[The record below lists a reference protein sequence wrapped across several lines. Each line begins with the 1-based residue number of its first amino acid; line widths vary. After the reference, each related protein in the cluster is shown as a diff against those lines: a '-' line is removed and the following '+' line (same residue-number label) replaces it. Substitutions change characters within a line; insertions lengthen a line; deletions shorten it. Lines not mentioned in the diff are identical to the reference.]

1 MAELVREGKLKEISD
16 IRDESDKEGLR
27 IVVELKRDADG
38 SKVLEKLYK
47 YTQLRKNFPIN
58 FVVLI
63 NGEPKQVGIK
73 TLLYEFFRHRLEV
86 IHRRSKYYLK
96 KAEERLH
103 IVKGL
108 LIALAHLDQVIQD
121 IKSSKDTQEA
131 REKLIKKYSLTEAQ
145 ANAVLDLRLQR
156 LTSLERQKLEEEEKE
171 LLEKIEY
178 YTRLVESE
186 EEKIKVF
193 IEETSK
199 LSESFPAVRKTFV
212 EGVGGEQRTG
222 SITVVVFSDG
232 KVMPL
237 TEIEEGEV
245 VNILDVPFDDG
256 LFMVSNRGRVYWVAG
271 LQALQGS
278 KVSFKEPEE
287 RLVGAF
293 VRSQASDRLLLATS
307 EGYVKKIPLVDFEY
321 KAQGTNIIKLTE
333 DQGDVVEVLQSPE
346 EGDLLIFTK
355 MGKMLRFPVAEIS
368 PATIGSKGVVGIKL
382 DRGDRVVGMRVLRG
396 EKFLLVITEGGTVQK
411 VASEYVPK
419 KSRGSKG
426 LSMLARERL
435 VDVLPLEEGQ
445 SLDLMLITQEASVF
459 YDRLMEEELLLNK
472 VQKRWDSRIVK
483 VVIK

>member
-1 MAELVREGKLKEISD
+1 
-16 IRDESDKEGLR
+16 
-27 IVVELKRDADG
+27 
-38 SKVLEKLYK
+38 
-47 YTQLRKNFPIN
+47 
-58 FVVLI
+58 
-63 NGEPKQVGIK
+63 
-73 TLLYEFFRHRLEV
+73 LLYEFFRHRLEV
-86 IHRRSKYYLK
+86 IHRRSKYHLK

-121 IKSSKDTQEA
+121 IRSSKDTQEA

-156 LTSLERQKLEEEEKE
+156 LTSLERQKLEEEERE
-171 LLEKIEY
+171 LLEKIDY

-186 EEKIKVF
+186 EEKVKVF
-193 IEETSK
+193 IEETFK
-199 LSESFPAVRKTFV
+199 LSEGFPAVRKTFV

-222 SITVVVFSDG
+222 SITVVVLSDG

-237 TEIEEGEV
+237 TEMEEGEV

-278 KVSFKEPEE
+278 KVSFKEAEE

-333 DQGDVVEVLQSPE
+333 DQGDVVKVLQSPE

-382 DRGDRVVGMRVLRG
+382 DRGDKVVGIRVLRG

-411 VASEYVPK
+411 VASEYAPK

-426 LSMLARERL
+426 LSILTRERL
-435 VDVLPLEEGQ
+435 VDVLPLGEGQ
-445 SLDLMLITQEASVF
+445 SLDLMLITQEGSVF
-459 YDRLMEEELLLNK
+459 YDRLREEELSLNK
-472 VQKRWDSRIVK
+472 VQKRWDGRIVK

>member
-1 MAELVREGKLKEISD
+1 
-16 IRDESDKEGLR
+16 
-27 IVVELKRDADG
+27 
-38 SKVLEKLYK
+38 
-47 YTQLRKNFPIN
+47 
-58 FVVLI
+58 
-63 NGEPKQVGIK
+63 
-73 TLLYEFFRHRLEV
+73 
-86 IHRRSKYYLK
+86 RRSKYYLK

-108 LIALAHLDQVIQD
+108 LIALSHLDQVIQD

-131 REKLIKKYSLTEAQ
+131 KEKLIKKYSLTEVQ

-171 LLEKIEY
+171 LLEKIDY

-186 EEKIKVF
+186 EEKVKVF
-193 IEETSK
+193 IEEMTN
-199 LSESFPAVRKTFV
+199 LSESFPAVRRTFV
-212 EGVGGEQRTG
+212 EGVGDEQRTG

-245 VNILDVPFDDG
+245 VNILDVSFDDG

-293 VRSQASDRLLLATS
+293 VRSQAADRLLLATS

-333 DQGDVVEVLQSPE
+333 DQGDVVKVLQSPE

-355 MGKMLRFPVAEIS
+355 MGKILRFPVAEIS

-382 DRGDRVVGMRVLRG
+382 DRGDKVVGMRVLRG
-396 EKFLLVITEGGTVQK
+396 EKFLLIITEKGTVQK
-411 VASEYVPK
+411 IASEYVPR

-426 LSMLARERL
+426 LSILTRGRL
-435 VDVLPLEEGQ
+435 VDILPLGKGQ
-445 SLDLMLITQEASVF
+445 SLDLMLITQEGSGF
-459 YDRLMEEELLLNK
+459 YDRVREEELPSNK
-472 VQKRWDSRIVK
+472 TQKRWNAKTVK

>member
-1 MAELVREGKLKEISD
+1 
-16 IRDESDKEGLR
+16 
-27 IVVELKRDADG
+27 
-38 SKVLEKLYK
+38 
-47 YTQLRKNFPIN
+47 
-58 FVVLI
+58 
-63 NGEPKQVGIK
+63 
-73 TLLYEFFRHRLEV
+73 
-86 IHRRSKYYLK
+86 
-96 KAEERLH
+96 
-103 IVKGL
+103 
-108 LIALAHLDQVIQD
+108 
-121 IKSSKDTQEA
+121 
-131 REKLIKKYSLTEAQ
+131 
-145 ANAVLDLRLQR
+145 
-156 LTSLERQKLEEEEKE
+156 LERQKLEEEERE
-171 LLEKIEY
+171 LLEKIDY

-212 EGVGGEQRTG
+212 EGVGVEQRTG

-278 KVSFKEPEE
+278 KVSFKEAEE

-293 VRSQASDRLLLATS
+293 VRSQAADRLLLATS

-333 DQGDVVEVLQSPE
+333 DQGDVVKVLQSPE

-368 PATIGSKGVVGIKL
+368 PCHHRLQGSGGYKVRQGRQGGGHEGSKRGKVPVGNNR
-382 DRGDRVVGMRVLRG
+382 RGNSAKSSPLNMSQRSQ
-396 EKFLLVITEGGTVQK
+396 GGTR
-411 VASEYVPK
+411 A
-419 KSRGSKG
+419 
-426 LSMLARERL
+426 LSTLTRERL

-445 SLDLMLITQEASVF
+445 SLDLMLITQEGSVF
-459 YDRLMEEELLLNK
+459 YDRLREEELPLNK
-472 VQKRWDSRIVK
+472 VQKRWDRKIVK

>member
-1 MAELVREGKLKEISD
+1 
-16 IRDESDKEGLR
+16 
-27 IVVELKRDADG
+27 
-38 SKVLEKLYK
+38 
-47 YTQLRKNFPIN
+47 
-58 FVVLI
+58 
-63 NGEPKQVGIK
+63 
-73 TLLYEFFRHRLEV
+73 
-86 IHRRSKYYLK
+86 
-96 KAEERLH
+96 
-103 IVKGL
+103 
-108 LIALAHLDQVIQD
+108 
-121 IKSSKDTQEA
+121 
-131 REKLIKKYSLTEAQ
+131 
-145 ANAVLDLRLQR
+145 
-156 LTSLERQKLEEEEKE
+156 
-171 LLEKIEY
+171 
-178 YTRLVESE
+178 LVESE

-212 EGVGGEQRTG
+212 EGVGVEQRTG

-293 VRSQASDRLLLATS
+293 VRSQAADRLLLATS

-333 DQGDVVEVLQSPE
+333 DQGDVVKVLQSPE

-382 DRGDRVVGMRVLRG
+382 DRGDKVVGMRVLRG

-419 KSRGSKG
+419 KSRGNKG
-426 LSMLARERL
+426 LSILTRERL

-445 SLDLMLITQEASVF
+445 SLDLMLITQEGSVF
-459 YDRLMEEELLLNK
+459 YDRLREEELPLNK
-472 VQKRWDSRIVK
+472 VQKRWDGRIVK